1 MSTVISG
8 TSAPTA
14 PTGSA
19 AGGDLSMARTR
30 RLGWGLR
37 TWVGLVVVVLLAP
50 TLIVIPMSFGTSQ
63 TFVFPP
69 RGFTLHWYQNFFT
82 SADWTAALVNSFE
95 VAVIAAPLATVL
107 GVAAA
112 VGLHRSGF
120 RGRGQMQSLMLAPM
134 IVPGVLVAIAIY
146 ALFLRWHLTGQLP
159 GFVLAHTVVGL
170 PFVIVSMN
178 SRLAGYNRDLERAAS
193 SLGANEW
200 HVLRRVTLPLLLPG
214 ILTGLVLAF
223 VASIDEVVISLFL
236 YSPGFETLPVHMYR
250 AIVFG
255 IDPTIAAASTLLI
268 VVTTLALTLIHVG
281 MRRKD
286 RP

>member
-1 MSTVISG
+1 MSAVISS
-8 TSAPTA
+8 TSTNARA
-14 PTGSA
+14 RRSA
-19 AGGDLSMARTR
+19 SGGDASMARAR

-37 TWVGLVVVVLLAP
+37 SWVGLVVVVLLAP
-50 TLIVIPMSFGTSQ
+50 TLIVIPMSFGTST

-95 VAVIAAPLATVL
+95 VAIIAAPLATVL
-107 GVAAA
+107 GVAAS

-120 RGRGQMQSLMLAPM
+120 FGRGQVQSLMLAPM

-178 SRLAGYNRDLERAAS
+178 SRLAGYNRDLERAAA

-200 HVLRRVTLPLLLPG
+200 TVLRRVTLPLLLPG

-268 VVTTLALTLIHVG
+268 IITTLALGLIQFG

-286 RP
+286 QP